1 MCLESQ
7 GRLATWPF
15 ASPEQATVGGSM
27 RRVSLTSL
35 PSLPSLTS
43 LASLTSLTS
52 LTLPN
57 FCWSDHWYS
66 SPRAANVEK
75 ICIIVYLIF
84 PLFAHLSSEVRRFSR
99 NSWESGDDVDLDSV
113 AYGFM
118 ASQVRGCEWSRSKF
132 SMALLCSISHEALFT
147 GLEVGVFDQAQTA
160 VLC

>member
-43 LASLTSLTS
+43 LTSLASLTS

-57 FCWSDHWYS
+57 FL
-66 SPRAANVEK
+66 
-75 ICIIVYLIF
+75 LIR
-84 PLFAHLSSEVRRFSR
+84 PLVL
-99 NSWESGDDVDLDSV
+99 LT
-113 AYGFM
+113 
-118 ASQVRGCEWSRSKF
+118 QGCK
-132 SMALLCSISHEALFT
+132 C
-147 GLEVGVFDQAQTA
+147 
-160 VLC
+160 